1 MKKSKKL
8 APWMELYVENLL
20 RSLKANKE
28 IINDLRDFGI
38 ADLNQGFRLIRII
51 NHAGVPVIYLVHEQH
66 LITTFT
72 CADYLDICHNDE
84 ED

>member
-1 MKKSKKL
+1 MKKTNKL

-20 RSLKANKE
+20 RSLKGNEE
-28 IINDLRDFGI
+28 IMDK
-38 ADLNQGFRLIRII
+38 LNECGYAYLHHGFSLVRII
-51 NHAGVPVIYLVHEQH
+51 NHAGIPIFYLLHDQH

-72 CADYLDICHNDE
+72 CADYLDICHNSK